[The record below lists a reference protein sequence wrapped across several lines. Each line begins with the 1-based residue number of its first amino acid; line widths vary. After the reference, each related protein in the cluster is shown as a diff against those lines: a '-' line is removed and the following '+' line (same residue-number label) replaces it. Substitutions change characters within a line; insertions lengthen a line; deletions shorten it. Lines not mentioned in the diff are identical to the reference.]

1 MSMKNSND
9 AVDNRTHDLPAFST
23 VPQLTGPLHTPKVK
37 SDCAL
42 YLRSPLAAIDLCSW
56 SVKMIRLC
64 EVSLVKIMCWLLY
77 NCQNKG
83 SVVTQMFLIGCHNY

>member
-9 AVDNRTHDLPAFST
+9 TIANRTHDLPAFST
-23 VPQLTGPLHTPKVK
+23 VPQLTGPLHAPKVK

-42 YLRSPLAAIDLCSW
+42 YPRSPCAEIALCSR
-56 SVKMIRLC
+56 SVKMMRLC

-77 NCQNKG
+77 NCQHKG
-83 SVVTQMFLIGCHNY
+83 SVVIQMFLTGCHNY